1 MSVKIYKSS
10 NYIKYDD
17 NIDIWE
23 GDIIFNVTKYCVD
36 IYGTSRELND
46 TERSN
51 IITEILN
58 RYAFGSY
65 LDREEDIYM
74 SKLRNRGLEKYE
86 ELGLE
91 EKYSYSMLGE
101 TIIELKENEDEC
113 DAIKS
118 LRNIYLNL
126 KISAKEIEK
135 GYRLR
140 DILVFNVDS
149 NSIEYNKLK
158 KILLFLVPEFE
169 TGLSN
174 ITKRN
179 MEIKVLDNK
188 YSKRNQL
195 FCIRLREAN

>member
-46 TERSN
+46 TERSI